1 MKSFRYALLG
11 SAAALLV
18 TLGVVSPAAADD
30 DDYNRVRIIGQ
41 VTQINPAAGTLSLQ
55 SNGAVTTIAVT
66 PFTDIELE
74 TQTGPFDYDR
84 HIPLSEVKVGDWA
97 KVKARPNGQGGLAAD
112 DIDIRR

>member
-30 DDYNRVRIIGQ
+30 DYNRVRIIGQ
-41 VTQINPAAGTLSLQ
+41 VTEVNPATGTLSLQ
-55 SNGAVTTIAVT
+55 SSGNVTTVAVT

-74 TQTGPFDYDR
+74 TQAGPFDYDR